1 MAVQRHP
8 VESFNKKTN
17 FWEEFPDYKLN
28 KIFGVFWKVN
38 RKLGKL
44 EQSSLFMWGLA
55 LCYDRKSSFF
65 NQPEQDKWEV
75 VSEDLFS
82 DMHFLTNL
90 ALSDIADLNKAG
102 LEFQLEFREYIIEF
116 EKTID
121 TPLGMSL
128 RDLERKLAERTKFI
142 MGTDYTM
149 DWYETLDS
157 GKKITRK
164 GTADQLDRMF
174 RDTGK
179 INEQVQKALDDL
191 KASEQGGNVKG
202 GGLESLGD
210 GDQNF

>member
-44 EQSSLFMWGLA
+44 EQSSLFMWALA

-82 DMHFLTNL
+82 DMHFLINL
-90 ALSDIADLNKAG
+90 ALSEEDHENPAG
-102 LEFQLEFREYIIEF
+102 LLFALELQDYVLEF

-121 TPLGMSL
+121 TPLGMNL
-128 RDLERKLAERTKFI
+128 RMLERKLGERTTFI
-142 MGTDYTM
+142 QNTPYTM
-149 DWYETLDS
+149 DWYEQVNNRNVLKRGS
-157 GKKITRK
+157 
-164 GTADQLDRMF
+164 ADQLDRMF

-179 INEQVQKALDDL
+179 INDLIQKALDDL

-202 GGLESLGD
+202 GGMESLGD